1 MPQTLVELSPTP
13 ASPASEPTI
22 ANGTKPDPK
31 LKHRPKSLNLSEP
44 NSNNSDVALKIISP
58 GLPSLNAEM
67 QSTVKISQKIE
78 LQQRHLI
85 AARQSGNPA
94 SSSSSG
100 ADSTTDETIENDRSD
115 QKDDLNIR
123 TTSIS
128 TLINQDDP
136 SPVRSRSP
144 SPTLLHETIQPLEK
158 NIQPLE
164 KNIQPLQ
171 KNIQPLEKN
180 VHPLEDLDSLNTPT
194 TAKRLKRNNIPT
206 PLAIGAASQYARPTI
221 QSAPIR
227 QSARLQYPLASRQ
240 AQFSQRRPIQPP
252 LPPQGVTPTRMSHNP
267 QHQALLQK
275 QQTQQYQQHPQLVYA
290 PSQYHPSPHQQYY
303 TAPGQ
308 RRQYRPFPNAQ
319 VTYLTLPSLQPY
331 PPPPSGQL
339 PHQPTTPFKRSRII
353 APYTTT
359 SPYFPRGIR
368 RNVSN
373 GEPPVATLTA
383 TTKGKPY
390 SVTDVYRG
398 DYKMAAPINSQPL
411 SAQKEYFNQK
421 EKNPADDDRLPVS
434 EEEMKEMQEKYNSN
448 SEERPSSRPAPL
460 QFVNQQQSLQPQPP
474 YNRMDTLMR
483 REIFGSINLMNES
496 IFNFKI
502 FNAANGPSKDE
513 PEDEPEDQ
521 HEDDDDDVIE
531 VTEVS
536 NQKKETSVPEIELKE
551 ESDTTDTTGAPSSL
565 PKLSS
570 SASSTKNPALD
581 NRDLEWL
588 AKEKEKFLKI
598 CETSWDEFVNSNK

>member
-1 MPQTLVELSPTP
+1 
-13 ASPASEPTI
+13 
-22 ANGTKPDPK
+22 
-31 LKHRPKSLNLSEP
+31 
-44 NSNNSDVALKIISP
+44 
-58 GLPSLNAEM
+58 
-67 QSTVKISQKIE
+67 
-78 LQQRHLI
+78 
-85 AARQSGNPA
+85 
-94 SSSSSG
+94 
-100 ADSTTDETIENDRSD
+100 
-115 QKDDLNIR
+115 
-123 TTSIS
+123 
-128 TLINQDDP
+128 
-136 SPVRSRSP
+136 
-144 SPTLLHETIQPLEK
+144 
-158 NIQPLE
+158 
-164 KNIQPLQ
+164 
-171 KNIQPLEKN
+171 
-180 VHPLEDLDSLNTPT
+180 
-194 TAKRLKRNNIPT
+194 
-206 PLAIGAASQYARPTI
+206 
-221 QSAPIR
+221 
-227 QSARLQYPLASRQ
+227 
-240 AQFSQRRPIQPP
+240 
-252 LPPQGVTPTRMSHNP
+252 
-267 QHQALLQK
+267 
-275 QQTQQYQQHPQLVYA
+275 
-290 PSQYHPSPHQQYY
+290 
-303 TAPGQ
+303 
-308 RRQYRPFPNAQ
+308 
-319 VTYLTLPSLQPY
+319 
-331 PPPPSGQL
+331 
-339 PHQPTTPFKRSRII
+339 
-353 APYTTT
+353 
-359 SPYFPRGIR
+359 
-368 RNVSN
+368 
-373 GEPPVATLTA
+373 
-383 TTKGKPY
+383 
-390 SVTDVYRG
+390 
-398 DYKMAAPINSQPL
+398 MAAPINSQPL

>member
-1 MPQTLVELSPTP
+1 MPQSLVELSPTP
-13 ASPASEPTI
+13 TGPASDTTI
-22 ANGTKPDPK
+22 SNISKPDPK
-31 LKHRPKSLNLSEP
+31 PKHRPKSLNLSEP
-44 NSNNSDVALKIISP
+44 NSNNSDVALQIVSP

-85 AARQSGNPA
+85 AARQSGNPT
-94 SSSSSG
+94 SSSSSA
-100 ADSTTDETIENDRSD
+100 ADSTTDETIENDRND

-128 TLINQDDP
+128 TLINHDDP
-136 SPVRSRSP
+136 TPQKVRSRSP
-144 SPTLLHETIQPLEK
+144 SPTLLHEK

-164 KNIQPLQ
+164 KNIQT
-171 KNIQPLEKN
+171 LEKN
-180 VHPLEDLDSLNTPT
+180 VHPLDKLDSLNTPT

-206 PLAIGAASQYARPTI
+206 PLTIGAASQYARPSI

-227 QSARLQYPLASRQ
+227 PSARLQYPLTSRQ
-240 AQFSQRRPIQPP
+240 PQYSQRRPVQPP
-252 LPPQGVTPTRMSHNP
+252 LPPQGVTPTRVSHNP
-267 QHQALLQK
+267 HQALLQ
-275 QQTQQYQQHPQLVYA
+275 QQQQNQQQYQQYSQHVYA
-290 PSQYHPSPHQQYY
+290 TGQYYPSPHQQYY
-303 TAPGQ
+303 TSPGQ

-331 PPPPSGQL
+331 PPPPIGQL
-339 PHQPTTPFKRSRII
+339 PQQPTTPFKRSRIL

-368 RNVSN
+368 RNVPI

-383 TTKGKPY
+383 TTKGKPF

-421 EKNPADDDRLPVS
+421 GKNPTDDDRLPVS
-434 EEEMKEMQEKYNSN
+434 EEEVKEMQAKYNSN
-448 SEERPSSRPAPL
+448 SEERPASRPDPL
-460 QFVNQQQSLQPQPP
+460 QFVPNQQQSQQAQPP
-474 YNRMDTLMR
+474 NNRLNTLMR
-483 REIFGSINLMNES
+483 GEIFGSINLMNES

-502 FNAANGPSKDE
+502 FNAPNVPAKDE
-513 PEDEPEDQ
+513 AEDEHEDEDE
-521 HEDDDDDVIE
+521 EDDDDDVIE

-536 NQKKETSVPEIELKE
+536 NEEKETSVPEIDLKVE
-551 ESDTTDTTGAPSSL
+551 PDTTDTTGAPSSL
-565 PKLSS
+565 PCPSS
-570 SASSTKNPALD
+570 SSSSTKNPALD
-581 NRDLEWL
+581 NKDLEWL

-598 CETSWDEFVNSNK
+598 CETSWDEFVNSNNMAQGQHS